1 MSEQWGVWSNW
12 SKKWCFG
19 IVEPSKSKARKRL
32 FEKIGKD
39 AYKWRFEFK
48 KIPNTTEPKRR
59 NVQMA
64 IDNQATKVITGK
76 VRLSYTHVFEPQ
88 SIDGGDEK
96 YSTAILIPKS
106 DKETFR
112 KIKAAVDAAK
122 ELGKSKWGGKIPA
135 NCKTPLRDGDEER
148 PDDEAYA
155 GHYFLNASSK
165 NKPGIAKPIG
175 KDGGGKTKF
184 AEITDS
190 TEVYSGCYAKVSLNF
205 YPFDA
210 KGNRGVAAGLNNI
223 VKVQDGDFLGGR
235 SSLNDDFGD
244 EDFEDIV
251 DMKIKKYP

>member
-1 MSEQWGVWSNW
+1 
-12 SKKWCFG
+12 
-19 IVEPSKSKARKRL
+19 
-32 FEKIGKD
+32 
-39 AYKWRFEFK
+39 
-48 KIPNTTEPKRR
+48 
-59 NVQMA
+59 MA
-64 IDNQATKVITGK
+64 IDNQSTKVITGK

-88 SIDGGDEK
+88 ENDSGDMK

-106 DKETFR
+106 DKETLR

-175 KDGGGKTKF
+175 KDGNGKTKF
-184 AEITDS
+184 QEITDS

-235 SSLNDDFGD
+235 SSVNDDFAN
-244 EDFEDIV
+244 EDFDEIV
-251 DMKIKKYP
+251 DISDDDDFLN